1 MDNHTSTN
9 QVPPASV
16 SVRGMISFGIS
27 LVMMFAGYLIVT
39 NVLPSLELIVFVSLL
54 YCILPVLGAVGV
66 GFGVAGLFQK
76 NRGKILPVLG
86 IILNAVS
93 FLPIVFF
100 WVLGL
105 MVGLPF
111 SCFENLANCY

>member
-1 MDNHTSTN
+1 M
-9 QVPPASV
+9 
-16 SVRGMISFGIS
+16 RGMISLAIS
-27 LVMMFAGYLIVT
+27 PVMMFAGYLIVT

-54 YCILPVLGAVGV
+54 YCILPLLGAIGV
-66 GFGVAGLFQK
+66 GFGAAGLFLK
-76 NRGKILPVLG
+76 NRGKLLPVLG
-86 IILNAVS
+86 IILNAGS

-111 SCFENLANCY
+111 SCLENMANCY